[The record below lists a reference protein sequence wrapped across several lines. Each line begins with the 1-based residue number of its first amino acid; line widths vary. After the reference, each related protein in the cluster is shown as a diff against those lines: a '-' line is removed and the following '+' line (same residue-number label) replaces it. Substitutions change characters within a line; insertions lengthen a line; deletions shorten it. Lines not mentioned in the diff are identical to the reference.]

1 MRTLLLY
8 IDPGSGSYLVQ
19 VIIAG
24 ILGALFYF
32 KGLWFKFKAL
42 FKGSSKEPGGRNKK
56 ENPQGSDKENA

>member
-1 MRTLLLY
+1 MHPVFLY

-32 KGLWFKFKAL
+32 KGLWFRFKGL
-42 FKGSSKEPGGRNKK
+42 FKGPGRNKK